1 MANQSSVTSDNLA
14 VIQSEPVLPE
24 NTPPAGPEVLPL
36 TPAPLA
42 VALENPADVSTT
54 PKIKKFTNWVYDRT
68 GLSALQYKVPAHA
81 NTIWYILGGITFM
94 GLVILAVT
102 GIWLAQY
109 YNPSPDAARESVI
122 YIQNEAPIG
131 DIIRGIHVWTAYIV
145 VITAVLHMIR
155 IVVTA
160 AYKIPREVNWL
171 VGIALLAV
179 LLFVGVFTGTIL
191 RWDQEA
197 YEAMTHNMELTKLL
211 GAVGGFF
218 SDGFTNSVPMLPRLY
233 GVHVSIMPLILV
245 ILLISHFFLIKH
257 HGISPTASQSDNGEA
272 PLGKL
277 PAEKQT
283 GRYSRHA
290 LMMVGYGMTL
300 LGIAG
305 TLAVLLP
312 QAIGAAP
319 DPSMENTKPPFV
331 FFWLY
336 PFENWFGVTGILYA
350 ALAFFGLLTTL
361 PFIDRTPLRR
371 LRSRPVIMVLGL
383 VLMVAVLALSI
394 MTAIQPT
401 TRHLG

>member
-1 MANQSSVTSDNLA
+1 MTAQSSVTSDNLA
-14 VIQSEPVLPE
+14 VIQSESALPE
-24 NTPPAGPEVLPL
+24 KTSPDGSVALPL
-36 TPAPLA
+36 TLAP
-42 VALENPADVSTT
+42 PADVSTST
-54 PKIKKFTNWVYDRT
+54 KSKKISNWVYDRT
-68 GLSALQYKVPAHA
+68 GLNALQYKVPAHA

-94 GLVILAVT
+94 GIVVLAVT

-109 YNPSPDAARESVI
+109 YNPSPAAARESVI
-122 YIQNEAPIG
+122 YIQDEAPLG

-145 VITAVLHMIR
+145 IITAVLHMIR

-197 YEAMTHNMELTKLL
+197 YEAMTHNMELTKML

-257 HGISPTASQSDNGEA
+257 HGISPTASQFDNGEA

-277 PAEKQT
+277 PVEKET

-290 LMMVGYGMTL
+290 LMMVGYGMAL
-300 LGIAG
+300 LGVAG
-305 TLAVLLP
+305 TLAVLFP
-312 QAIGAAP
+312 QAIGASP
-319 DPSMENTKPPFV
+319 DPSMEITKPPFV

-336 PFENWFGVTGILYA
+336 PFENWFGVPGILYA
-350 ALAFFGLLTTL
+350 GAGLFGLLTIL
-361 PFIDRTPLRR
+361 PFIDHTPLRH
-371 LRSRPVIMVLGL
+371 LRRRPVIMVLGL
-383 VLMVAVLALSI
+383 VLLVAVVVLSI
-394 MTAIQPT
+394 MTAIQPV